1 VLIVRTPIAVIAT
14 GLALACAFGAGDG
27 RAQDF
32 PTKVVRI
39 LTSTP
44 GSTNDIVA
52 RIIAQGLAASL
63 KQPAI
68 VENRGSLAAEI
79 VARAEPDGHTL
90 LFYGA
95 AIYLM
100 PLMRTSPYDA
110 MRDLT
115 PITAAVS
122 QVTLLVVHPSLPVK
136 STAELIAL
144 AKARPGELNYGAGT
158 LGAAPHLAT
167 EQFKAAAGIN
177 MTQVGYKGTGPAV
190 IGLVSG
196 EVVVMFVGI
205 GSINQHIQS
214 GRVRALAVTTPK
226 RSPLVPNLPAI
237 AETVPGYHFVSE
249 IGLYAPARTP
259 ASTVNL
265 IQRATVR
272 HLQSAEV
279 KERLASSGIDVVGNA
294 PQEFSAMVKADI
306 EAKRVLLKKIGMLR
320 Q

>member
-1 VLIVRTPIAVIAT
+1 MRLRIVAF
-14 GLALACAFGAGDG
+14 GLMFALAVVQFNGDA

-32 PTKVVRI
+32 PTKVIRI

-68 VENRGSLAAEI
+68 VENRGSLAAEL

-90 LFYGA
+90 LFYGG
-95 AIYLM
+95 AIYLL
-100 PLMRTSPYDA
+100 PLMRPMPYDA
-110 MRDLT
+110 LRDLA

-122 QVTLLVVHPSLPVK
+122 QVTLLVVHPSLPAK

-158 LGAAPHLAT
+158 IGAAPHLAT
-167 EQFKAAAGIN
+167 EQFKAAAGID

-196 EVVVMFVGI
+196 EVVAMFVGI
-205 GSINQHIQS
+205 GSINPHIQS

-226 RSPLVPNLPAI
+226 RSPLVPNLPTVG
-237 AETVPGYHFVSE
+237 ETVSGYRFVSE
-249 IGLYAPARTP
+249 IGLYAPSKTP
-259 ASTVNL
+259 ASTINL
-265 IQRATVR
+265 IYRETLW
-272 HLQSAEV
+272 HLQSTEV
-279 KERLASSGIDVVGNA
+279 REKLATSGIDVVGNN
-294 PQEFSAMVKADI
+294 PQEFSAMVRVDI
-306 EAKRVLLKKIGMLR
+306 EAKRVLLKKIGLLR
-320 Q
+320 